1 MPTQATRSASHAN
14 LERLGFRLGAR
25 GTHTSRTIMLK
36 DVKEL
41 FAVVPTDAERDAYA
55 QAVVSENVLAK
66 PTAATRR
73 LSLQRLRE
81 LYGLDPR
88 IPVFRILRRLWDL
101 DRPGRPRLA
110 LLAAMARDPLLAA
123 TALLVVGLREGA
135 EMIRADLLAQLRET
149 AGQRLSDS
157 VLEATAR
164 NVASSW
170 AQAGLLRGRVRKI
183 RCPVEPTPGTAA
195 LAMWL
200 GRLQGYSGSRL
211 LESPWAQVCGESG
224 EELLP
229 FVLKA
234 NQLGLIRARAA
245 AGILEVHPE
254 ILDPAAAEAPR

>member
-1 MPTQATRSASHAN
+1 MPTQAALSASHAN
-14 LERLGFRLGAR
+14 LERVGFRLGAR

-36 DVKEL
+36 DLKEL
-41 FAVVPTDAERDAYA
+41 FAVVPPGAEREAYA

-88 IPVFRILRRLWDL
+88 IPVFRILRRLWDI

-110 LLAAMARDPLLAA
+110 LLTAIARDPLLAA
-123 TALLVVGLREGA
+123 TTFLVVGLREGA

-200 GRLQGYSGSRL
+200 GRLQGHSGSRL

-245 AGILEVHPE
+245 AGILEVHPG
-254 ILDPAAAEAPR
+254 ILDPAATGTPR

>member
-1 MPTQATRSASHAN
+1 
-14 LERLGFRLGAR
+14 
-25 GTHTSRTIMLK
+25 MLK
-36 DVKEL
+36 DLEDL
-41 FAVVPTDAERDAYA
+41 LAVVPPDAERDGYA
-55 QAVVSENVLAK
+55 EAVVAENALGK

-88 IPVFRILRRLWDL
+88 IPLFRILRRLWDM

-123 TALLVVGLREGA
+123 TALLVVGLREGS

-170 AQAGLLRGRVRKI
+170 AQAGFLRGRVRKI
-183 RCPVEPTPGTAA
+183 RCSVEPTPGTAA
-195 LAMWL
+195 MAMWL
-200 GRLQGYSGSRL
+200 GRLEGCSGSRL
-211 LESPWAQVCGESG
+211 LDSLWARVCGRSG

-245 AGILEVHPE
+245 AGIVEVRPAT
-254 ILDPAAAEAPR
+254 LDPAAAGARR